1 MHLAWRPG
9 MHVYIDGAFSS
20 LSAGAAFVVYTHMG
34 RLVEAKRF
42 RLSSAGSAFAAELVA
57 LREALIYLLGYHTV
71 QPTHL
76 YTDCL
81 SLLMALASLRTRS
94 NEIEDIRSIYA
105 TLSNRL
111 RVFLYHIKGHA
122 GVPGNE
128 VADHLAVRACTVG
141 EPRAAL
147 LSARVV
153 RSALREELWRR
164 WGEDW
169 ATNHRGTE
177 LFRWIPD
184 VSSLPPNFPPHK
196 RITFLITGH
205 GRFPFYLHG
214 LSLLPS
220 PTCFCGSVCTSIDHY
235 MLSCAGTLSFR
246 DRLVALLGVATS
258 PGLYPSLLRDPRAL
272 EVPQEWFGTINLN
285 MPANRISRRQTG
297 ARPS

>member
-1 MHLAWRPG
+1 MRLARRPG
-9 MHVYIDGAFSS
+9 LHVYTDGAFSS
-20 LSAGAAFVVYTHMG
+20 LSAGAAFVVYTHTG
-34 RLVEAKRF
+34 RPVEAKRF
-42 RLSSAGSAFAAELVA
+42 KLSSAGSAFAAELVA

-71 QPTHL
+71 QPAHL
-76 YTDCL
+76 YTDRL
-81 SLLMALASLRTRS
+81 SLLMALASLRTCS

-111 RVFLYHIKGHA
+111 QVFLYHIKGYA

-153 RSALREELWRR
+153 RSALTERR
-164 WGEDW
+164 ALEKVGRRLGHQ
-169 ATNHRGTE
+169 HRGTE

-196 RITFLITGH
+196 KITFVITGH

-214 LSLLPS
+214 LSLLQS
-220 PTCFCGSVCTSIDHY
+220 PTCFCDAVSTSIDHY

-246 DRLVALLGVATS
+246 DRLVALPGAAIS
-258 PGLYPSLLRDPRAL
+258 PGLYPSLLRNPRAL
-272 EVPQEWFGTINLN
+272 EVLKEMVRHINLN
-285 MPANRISRRQTG
+285 MPQTD
-297 ARPS
+297 